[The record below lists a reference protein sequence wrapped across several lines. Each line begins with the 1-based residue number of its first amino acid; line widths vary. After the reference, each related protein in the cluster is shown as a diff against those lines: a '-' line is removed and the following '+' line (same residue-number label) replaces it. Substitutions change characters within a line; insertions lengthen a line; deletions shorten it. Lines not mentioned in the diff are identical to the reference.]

1 MSDFPK
7 VGGALPSLQQEELE
21 MAPEMEAAPEMEV
34 APEPVEK
41 PKAKKADAKFDAQ
54 GRRILRKIKIQP

>member
-21 MAPEMEAAPEMEV
+21 MAPAPEMEV
-34 APEPVEK
+34 APAPK
-41 PKAKKADAKFDAQ
+41 PKAKKADAKFDKH
-54 GRRILRKIKIQP
+54 GRRILPKTQ